1 MGRARA
7 HDSDEDEPRSS
18 RHRGRGD
25 SEDEDQPE
33 YDYEKRPRRGK
44 SDKHSRA
51 RDASADEQDEEDE
64 EDSEEDSRRHKKQ
77 LVVREKSKKA
87 KSSRKQVA
95 RKKRDDSSDSSAESS
110 EEETKREK
118 EKKQRKK
125 RMSKSHDDDEII
137 KISKWEDVHR
147 DEVDRDFVNMLSE
160 ELGHHTM
167 KIYEWIEQDLLRRHT
182 QTGEYNIDLM
192 FERGVLGRVDKEKW
206 ESYVKKAQGNPHRK
220 RVLYSS
226 VKTGEVVFD
235 AMGTSMHT
243 MGASM
248 HPMGPSMRPTGRRGD
263 SDGWG
268 IHIDFDPRCP
278 DCRRF
283 GAPCGLYL

>member
-25 SEDEDQPE
+25 SGDEDQPE

-51 RDASADEQDEEDE
+51 RDASADEQEEEDE

-87 KSSRKQVA
+87 KSSRKRVA

-118 EKKQRKK
+118 EKKKEKK
-125 RMSKSHDDDEII
+125 RKSKSHNDEII

-160 ELGHHTM
+160 ELGHHIM
-167 KIYEWIEQDLLRRHT
+167 KIYEWIEQNLLRRHT

-192 FERGVLGRVDKEKW
+192 FERGVLGRVDKEKR
-206 ESYVKKAQGNPHRK
+206 ESYVKKAQGNPQRK

-243 MGASM
+243 VGPSM

-268 IHIDFDPRCP
+268 IHIDFHPRCP